1 MSSSTH
7 NFASSIDNCHINLK
21 MLICMCFKSKVETST
36 YITRN
41 KCTGLYWITF
51 LNCQV
56 WSRQQLQLGDKLISD
71 SSLNFICHSDV
82 FEVTRSC
89 SVYNLLHLLFPDKC
103 KN

>member
-1 MSSSTH
+1 MRPAFEMLGLIIFQQEKNLTFFMSSSTH

-51 LNCQV
+51 F
-56 WSRQQLQLGDKLISD
+56 KLSGM
-71 SSLNFICHSDV
+71 V
-82 FEVTRSC
+82 KATVATWG
-89 SVYNLLHLLFPDKC
+89 
-103 KN
+103 